1 MFLKPYIRLVKPGI
15 VFGNLIST
23 AGGFLLAARG
33 EVDAALFAASAA
45 GLALVVA
52 GGCVFNNI
60 VDRDIDAKMVRT
72 RTRPLVVG
80 EIGPAAAALFGTV
93 LTVAG
98 LALLAGGANALA
110 AGLAAAGFA
119 IYVGLYSLWLKRRS
133 PHGTL
138 VGSLS
143 GAVPPIVGY
152 CAASGR
158 LDAGAGLLFLMFAL
172 WQMPHSYAIA
182 IFRFDDYAAAGI
194 PVQPVR
200 LGVAATKRHI
210 VYYIVAFVL
219 ATVLLTFVGY
229 TGSAYLV
236 VAAISG
242 AYWLSIAVAGYRAV
256 DDRIW
261 ARRVFACSI
270 YSIMALCLMMA
281 IDFHARL
288 F

>member
-1 MFLKPYIRLVKPGI
+1 LALRPFIRLVKPGI
-15 VFGNLIST
+15 VFGNLISA

-33 EVDAALFAASAA
+33 QIDPRLFVAMAA
-45 GLALVVA
+45 GIALVVA

-60 VDRDIDAKMVRT
+60 VDRDIDAKMRRT
-72 RTRPLVVG
+72 RTRPMVLG
-80 EIGPAAAALFGTV
+80 EIAPAVAFLFGTA
-93 LTVAG
+93 LTLAG
-98 LALLAGGANALA
+98 LALLAGAANLLAALLA
-110 AGLAAAGFA
+110 AGGWA
-119 IYVGLYSLWLKRRS
+119 IYVGLYSLWLKRSS

-152 CAASGR
+152 CAVSGR

-182 IFRFDDYAAAGI
+182 IFRFEDYAAAGI

-200 LGVAATKRHI
+200 LGVAAARRHI
-210 VYYIVAFVL
+210 IYYIIAFTL
-219 ATVLLTFVGY
+219 AAALLSLVGY
-229 TGSAYLV
+229 TGYAYLA
-236 VAAISG
+236 VAALSG
-242 AYWLSIAVAGYRAV
+242 IYWLATAVSGYRAL
-256 DDRIW
+256 DERLW

-270 YSIMALCLMMA
+270 WSIMALSLAMA
-281 IDFHARL
+281 FDFHAWA